1 MRLHED
7 SRLFRQAVLATAHEM
22 QLPDVYVEKDYW
34 VTLAL
39 KKIFSGAA
47 STHCVFKGGTSLSKC
62 YGLIDRFSEDVDLVV
77 RQSGGDSGAQLKKK
91 LKTVSESIV
100 DVLPEV
106 EVAGVTMKRGMIR
119 KTAHSYPKLFEGRF
133 GQVRGDVIL
142 LESSWLGES
151 EPSASRP
158 LSCYLYEMMLRNGQE
173 QMVTEFELLPF
184 DVQVLRP
191 ERTLCEKMMSLVRFS
206 CGENPVESLKNK
218 VRHIYDLYQLL
229 EREEY
234 DRFFESDE
242 FEMLLKQ
249 IARSDLKTLSHSE
262 WIRSHPADA
271 LVFAEAESVWQEL
284 EPVYSGAFRDL
295 VYGTL
300 PAPELMEATLCRIR
314 DRMRAFSWIRGQ
326 K

>member
-7 SRLFRQAVLATAHEM
+7 SRLFRQAVLATAQAM
-22 QLPDVYVEKDYW
+22 QLPEVYVEKDYW

-39 KKIFSGAA
+39 KAVFSSAA
-47 STHCVFKGGTSLSKC
+47 RADCVFKGGTSLSKC

-77 RQSGGDSGAQLKKK
+77 RQSAGVSGAQLKKM
-91 LKTVSESIV
+91 LKTVSQAV
-100 DVLPEV
+100 DELLPEV
-106 EVAGVTMKRGMIR
+106 AVGGVTVKFGMIR

-133 GQVRGDVIL
+133 GQVRGDVII

-151 EPSASRP
+151 EPSAIRP
-158 LSCYLYEMMLRNGQE
+158 LSCYLYEMMIRSGQE
-173 QMVTEFELLPF
+173 EMAASFDLLPF

-191 ERTLCEKMMSLVRFS
+191 ERTFCEKVMSLVRFS

-218 VRHIYDLYQLL
+218 VRHIYDLHQLL
-229 EREEY
+229 GRTEY

-242 FEMLLKQ
+242 FEALLKQ
-249 IARSDLKTLSHSE
+249 IAQSDLKTLNDSE

-271 LVFAEAESVWQEL
+271 LIFAAAEPVWKEL
-284 EPVYSGAFRDL
+284 EPVYSGEFRNL

-300 PAPELMEATLCRIR
+300 PDPDLMAATLCRIR
-314 DRMRAFSWIRGQ
+314 DRMRAFDWI
-326 K
+326 

>member
-7 SRLFRQAVLATAHEM
+7 SRLFRQAVLATAQNI
-22 QLPDVYVEKDYW
+22 QLPEVYVEKDYW

-47 STHCVFKGGTSLSKC
+47 GAECVFKGGTSLSKC

-77 RQSGGDSGAQLKKK
+77 RQSVADSGAQLKKK
-91 LKTVSESIV
+91 LKTVSESVV

-106 EVAGVTMKRGMIR
+106 QVDGVTMKRGMIR
-119 KTAHSYPKLFEGRF
+119 KTAHSYSKLFEGRF

-151 EPSASRP
+151 EPSTARP
-158 LSCYLYEMMLRNGQE
+158 LSCYLYEMMIRNGQE
-173 QMVTEFELLPF
+173 EMAAAFGLLPF
-184 DVQVLRP
+184 EVQVLRP
-191 ERTLCEKMMSLVRFS
+191 ERTLCEKIMSLVRFS

-218 VRHIYDLYQLL
+218 VRHIYDLYQVL

-242 FEMLLKQ
+242 LERLLKQ
-249 IARSDLKTLSHSE
+249 IAKSDMKTLSHSE
-262 WIRSHPADA
+262 WIRSHPAGA
-271 LVFAEAESVWQEL
+271 LVFAEAESVWKEL
-284 EPVYSGAFRDL
+284 QPVYSGAFRDL

-300 PAPELMEATLCRIR
+300 PAPELMVATLCRIR
-314 DRMRAFSWIRGQ
+314 ARMQAFNWIEGE
-326 K
+326 

>member
-7 SRLFRQAVLATAHEM
+7 SRLFRQAVLATAQER
-22 QLPDVYVEKDYW
+22 QIPEIFVEKDYW

-39 KKIFSGAA
+39 KAVFSSPAA
-47 STHCVFKGGTSLSKC
+47 ADCVFKGGTSLSKC

-77 RQSGGDSGAQLKKK
+77 RQSGDDSGAQLKKK
-91 LKTVSESIV
+91 LKTVSQAVGEL
-100 DVLPEV
+100 LPEV
-106 EVAGVTMKRGMIR
+106 DVAGVTVKFGMIR

-133 GQVRGDVIL
+133 GQVRGDVII

-151 EPSASRP
+151 EPSATRP
-158 LSCYLYEMMLRNGQE
+158 LSCFLYEMMIRSGQE
-173 QMVTEFELLPF
+173 EMAASFDLLPF

-191 ERTLCEKMMSLVRFS
+191 ERTFCEKVMSLVRFS

-218 VRHIYDLYQLL
+218 VRHIYDLHQLL
-229 EREEY
+229 GRAEY

-242 FEMLLKQ
+242 FEALLKQ
-249 IARSDLKTLSHSE
+249 IARSDRKTLSGSD

-271 LVFAEAESVWQEL
+271 LIFAEAESVWKEL
-284 EPVYSGAFRDL
+284 EPVYSGEFRDL

-300 PAPELMEATLCRIR
+300 PDPDLMAATLCRIR
-314 DRMRAFSWIRGQ
+314 YRMRAFDWI
-326 K
+326 